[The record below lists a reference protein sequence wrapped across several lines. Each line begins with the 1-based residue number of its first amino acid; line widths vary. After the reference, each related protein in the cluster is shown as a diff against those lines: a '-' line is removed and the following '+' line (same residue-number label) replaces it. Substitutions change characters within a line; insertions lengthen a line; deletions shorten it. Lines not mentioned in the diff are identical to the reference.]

1 MLYSQR
7 RPVQVRQVGI
17 TLLFIAVNG
26 ALATPV
32 ADGLDAKFVKS
43 VTDLGAGNYKITL
56 KDKARRA
63 LLPVGHEVFTD
74 GIYLRVTAVDTES
87 VTVLCKTFAGVAT
100 DASFNICLAYHED
113 KTLY

>member
-7 RPVQVRQVGI
+7 QPQKTRQFNL
-17 TLLFIAVNG
+17 THLYIAVDG
-26 ALATPV
+26 TLATPV

-43 VTDLGAGNYKITL
+43 VQDLGAGNYKITL
-56 KDKARRA
+56 KDKAQRN

-74 GIYLRVTAVDTES
+74 GIYLRVTATDKES
-87 VTVLCKTFAGVAT
+87 VTVLCKTFACVAT
-100 DASFNICLAYHED
+100 DASFNLCLAFHQD

>member
-7 RPVQVRQVGI
+7 QPLKIRQNNM
-17 TLLFIAVNG
+17 TFLFIAVDG
-26 ALATPV
+26 TVVTPV
-32 ADGLDAKFVKS
+32 ASGLDSKFVSS
-43 VTDLGAGNYKITL
+43 VQDLGAGNYKINF

-63 LLPVGHEVFTD
+63 LIPVGHEVFTD
-74 GIYLRVTAVDTES
+74 GLYLRVTAVNTES

-113 KTLY
+113 STLY